1 MKPKYT
7 LSGTVIHG
15 KMIGRGMNLPTANL
29 EIQSDFLP
37 PLGVYA
43 SVISFDGKSFM
54 GNTNIGHRPTVDS
67 DEKITAETYILD
79 FSGDLY
85 GAKIKLRLYD
95 KLRETIKFSSKE
107 ELRQQIAKD
116 EKDSRAILS
125 RLF

>member
-1 MKPKYT
+1 
-7 LSGTVIHG
+7 
-15 KMIGRGMNLPTANL
+15 MIGRGMNLPTANL

-37 PLGVYA
+37 QLGVYA

-54 GNTNIGHRPTVDS
+54 GITNIGHRPTVDS

-85 GAKIKLRLYD
+85 GADITLKLYQ

-107 ELRQQIAKD
+107 ELRQQIEKD
-116 EKDSRAILS
+116 EKRAKAILS

>member
-1 MKPKYT
+1 MEPKFT
-7 LSGTVIHG
+7 LSGAVIHG

-29 EIQSDFLP
+29 EISGISLP

-54 GNTNIGHRPTVDS
+54 GITNIGRRPTIDS

-85 GAKIKLRLYD
+85 GTNITLKVYD

-107 ELRQQIAKD
+107 ELRRQIEED
-116 EKDSRAILS
+116 EKRAKAILS